1 MPRIR
6 LTDRV
11 RLPDGSV
18 TRVDNGLKTGTLVRR
33 TVWHPQWNEMH
44 GSYFRSPPKW
54 KTDAS
59 YFKQIAAAATYVRV
73 NGEGDPTRC
82 RLVRRVLI
90 ETPNGTMDWGHVSQN
105 VIAYDRL
112 DAEIVAYTPAPAP
125 APTYANEEA
134 A

>member
-11 RLPDGSV
+11 RLPDGSI
-18 TRVDNGLKTGTLVRR
+18 TRVDDALKAGTSSSGR

-73 NGEGDPTRC
+73 NSEGDPTRC

-90 ETPNGTMDWGHVSQN
+90 ETPDGTMDWGHVSQKA
-105 VIAYDRL
+105 IDHGAL
-112 DAEIVAYTPAPAP
+112 DAEIVAYTPEPG
-125 APTYANEEA
+125 TEEA